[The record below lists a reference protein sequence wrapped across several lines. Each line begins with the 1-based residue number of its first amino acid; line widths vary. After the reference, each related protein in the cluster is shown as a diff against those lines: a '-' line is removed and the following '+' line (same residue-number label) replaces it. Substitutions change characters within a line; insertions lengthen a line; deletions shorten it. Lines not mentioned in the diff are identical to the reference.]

1 MDRQYELEPVAGLIN
16 AHLGSVRVAVFD
28 DWRKND
34 DHERFR
40 ELITAFGSLEYVPG
54 RAEEIYHILTE
65 TNLEGVPEVERLV
78 SPLADMLTQITL
90 LESGGL
96 DEINRAIAYDF
107 GQLQK
112 LSPVTLKGGTR
123 ETRLAES
130 AGNQALCDNLNSR
143 LCSAIYLFPHLAQ
156 GVLVKV
162 TGDWEEGRNRDALD
176 TTHRRNY
183 TSLVNG
189 MKSSGRGTSVLCLP
203 LPYYFTT
210 GAHGTGERAAMGASN
225 ETVISQMSY
234 SDEDHGHVPGID
246 LMLEKPVIVTRHTVF
261 GVDEVQSISL
271 APCEEYTPFV
281 RTFTRTDELE
291 ERANP
296 LTQYLIFRDFERYP
310 VEGITVV
317 APQYMTNLF
326 PYKKGRTVPLC
337 FLVKQEPGMTLYEM
351 SEFQVWSDSPEKIV
365 GELYYKAVK
374 LVEGSPGSTV
384 KKYTGSDIFRRL
396 MQIPVQ
402 ERRF

>member
-1 MDRQYELEPVAGLIN
+1 MYGRLAMDRQYELEPVAGLIN

-28 DWRKND
+28 DWRKNG

-78 SPLADMLTQITL
+78 SPLADM
-90 LESGGL
+90 
-96 DEINRAIAYDF
+96 
-107 GQLQK
+107 
-112 LSPVTLKGGTR
+112 
-123 ETRLAES
+123 
-130 AGNQALCDNLNSR
+130 NSR

-210 GAHGTGERAAMGASN
+210 GAHGSGERAAMGASN